1 MSATLG
7 GFLAVG
13 AGAALGAWLRWG
25 LSLWLN
31 ERHAAIPLG
40 TLAAN
45 WVGGYCVGLA
55 VAWLGAQPELDPRW
69 RLFIVTGLLGGLTTF
84 STYSAEV
91 VNLLQRGALGWAF
104 LTALL
109 HLAGSLLL
117 TWLGIAS
124 FSALAG

>member
-1 MSATLG
+1 MSPTLV

-13 AGAALGAWLRWG
+13 MGAALGAWTRWG

-31 ERHAAIPLG
+31 DRHAALPLG

-45 WVGGYCVGLA
+45 LIGGYGVGLA
-55 VAWLGAQPELDPRW
+55 VAGLSALPELSPQW
-69 RLFIVTGLLGGLTTF
+69 RLFLVTGLLGGLTTF

-91 VNLLQRGALGWAF
+91 VGLLQRNEPGWAL
-104 LTALL
+104 LTAGL

-117 TWLGIAS
+117 TWLGIATVKW
-124 FSALAG
+124 LAA